1 MKGVEL
7 SCFFACR
14 ERGTQMV
21 VFVCHGWGSDLHTN
35 MYPVYKHSNVFHAWS
50 SIIPCG
56 QHTDWFFTSLR
67 NLDSRSHV
75 YDMIIWQCFQEVRL
89 YDIYPSLTDIYIY
102 NISLYNIFYKYI
114 IKHLDN
120 QSNTNGEKKKTN
132 SIVIAYL
139 LIIQVASYNHHGK
152 HLI

>member
-1 MKGVEL
+1 MSWVGFRPTHKHVSSVQTFKCL
-7 SCFFACR
+7 PC
-14 ERGTQMV
+14 MV
-21 VFVCHGWGSDLHTN
+21 VNHTVWATYRLILHLSEKSWQQIACIWYDYLT
-35 MYPVYKHSNVFHAWS
+35 MFSRGKIVWY
-50 SIIPCG
+50 IP
-56 QHTDWFFTSLR
+56 QFDW
-67 NLDSRSHV
+67 
-75 YDMIIWQCFQEVRL
+75 Y
-89 YDIYPSLTDIYIY
+89 IYIY